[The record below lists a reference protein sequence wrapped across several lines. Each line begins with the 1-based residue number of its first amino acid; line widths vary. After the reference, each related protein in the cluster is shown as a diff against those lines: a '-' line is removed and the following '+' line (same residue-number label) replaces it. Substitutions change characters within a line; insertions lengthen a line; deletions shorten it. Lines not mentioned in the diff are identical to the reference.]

1 MEPKIS
7 NGSFFIASGIPYK
20 FGKPKIGDIIL
31 FKDSGETIVKKIVKI
46 EKGKYTISGENKF
59 DSKKF
64 NSITKKDILGKIIFN
79 F

>member
-46 EKGKYTISGENKF
+46 EKGKYIVEGENMP
-59 DSKKF
+59 DSKQFKQLVRKDVKGKVVFKF
-64 NSITKKDILGKIIFN
+64 
-79 F
+79 